1 MQTPNITQAQVLA
14 SLTTIVGLLVTQGAV
29 TNGTGKLIGGI
40 AAVVIP
46 FVWIIADAI
55 IRHGRAKVAAASQ
68 LASVSNNNVGVAS
81 DALLAAQAEGQG
93 QGE

>member
-14 SLTTIVGLLVTQGAV
+14 SLTTVVGLLVTQGAV

-55 IRHGRAKVAAASQ
+55 IRHGRAKIAAASH
-68 LASVSNNNVGVAS
+68 LASARNNLGVAS
-81 DALLAAQAEGQG
+81 DALLAAQAERQG